1 MDQVPPPA
9 PGDPVMPVLSG
20 PPSAGP
26 AEPPPPQ
33 QVAAGPPARGTL
45 EPDPQQAAQG
55 PPQNVTRVSE
65 GARLLATQMAVAGS
79 TRDEIAWRLREEFA
93 IHDASAILDEIGI

>member
-1 MDQVPPPA
+1 
-9 PGDPVMPVLSG
+9 MPVLSG

-33 QVAAGPPARGTL
+33 QVAAGPPARGSV
-45 EPDPQQAAQG
+45 DPSAQQAPGAPQA
-55 PPQNVTRVSE
+55 PPQDPTRVSE